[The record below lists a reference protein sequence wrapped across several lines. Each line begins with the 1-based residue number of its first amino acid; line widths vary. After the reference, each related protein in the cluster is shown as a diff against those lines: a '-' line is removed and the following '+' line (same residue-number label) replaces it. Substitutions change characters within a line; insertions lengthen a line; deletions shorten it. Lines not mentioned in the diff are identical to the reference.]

1 MTTKHTKTTRRPTRK
16 NKRMMSGGR
25 GKISNYTQRFKNHYK
40 RFITIDD
47 NNDDGKLK
55 KVEIWGGMEGIYK
68 FVKAQS
74 QTYKV
79 VKPNKDGVDVTT
91 QVSGLDKMI
100 GNIQNTSDL
109 TNKEEYIKAIDCFNK
124 GYDTILSDGV
134 CVSYS
139 DFVNGG
145 STSAAETIKGD
156 NTDASPSAPIVKEDT
171 SDISKGTSEGDEA
184 ATKEGKAEEETSE
197 DETFAGNNVEGDDA
211 APSVPSA
218 EEETSEDETLAGN
231 NVEGDD
237 AAPSV
242 PSAEEETSAA
252 PSVPSAEEATSDN
265 DAAEGDAV
273 EGASDVT
280 AESEEN
286 ASKSQQP
293 TASATAAVVPT
304 TSEQG
309 GGRPRR
315 RARPSRR
322 IKSRKSKKGRMT
334 RRKHRAVRR

>member
-139 DFVNGG
+139 DFVNSGG
-145 STSAAETIKGD
+145 APAAETIKGD

-171 SDISKGTSEGDEA
+171 SDISKGTSEGD
-184 ATKEGKAEEETSE
+184 
-197 DETFAGNNVEGDDA
+197 DA
-211 APSVPSA
+211 APSVPSS

-242 PSAEEETSAA
+242 PIAEEETSAA

-315 RARPSRR
+315 KARPSRR

-334 RRKHRAVRR
+334 RRKHRAARR

>member
-1 MTTKHTKTTRRPTRK
+1 MTTKHTKTTRSPNRK
-16 NKRMMSGGR
+16 NKRIMSGGK
-25 GKISNYTQRFKNHYK
+25 GKISKYTQRFKNHYK

-68 FVKAQS
+68 FVKAQN

-79 VKPNKDGVDVTT
+79 VKPNKDGVDVIT

-145 STSAAETIKGD
+145 SASAAETIKGD

-184 ATKEGKAEEETSE
+184 ATKEGK
-197 DETFAGNNVEGDDA
+197 
-211 APSVPSA
+211 A

-265 DAAEGDAV
+265 DAAEGDDV

-304 TSEQG
+304 TSEQGASEQG

>member
-1 MTTKHTKTTRRPTRK
+1 MK
-16 NKRMMSGGR
+16 
-25 GKISNYTQRFKNHYK
+25 
-40 RFITIDD
+40 
-47 NNDDGKLK
+47 
-55 KVEIWGGMEGIYK
+55 E
-68 FVKAQS
+68 
-74 QTYKV
+74 
-79 VKPNKDGVDVTT
+79 
-91 QVSGLDKMI
+91 
-100 GNIQNTSDL
+100 NIKNTSDL
-109 TNKEEYIKAIDCFNK
+109 TNKEEYIKAIDCFKK
-124 GYDTILSDGV
+124 GGDTILYGGE

-139 DFVNGG
+139 DFVNSGG
-145 STSAAETIKGD
+145 VTAAETIKGD

-197 DETFAGNNVEGDDA
+197 DET
-211 APSVPSA
+211 
-218 EEETSEDETLAGN
+218 LAGN

-242 PSAEEETSAA
+242 PSAEEE
-252 PSVPSAEEATSDN
+252 TSDN

-293 TASATAAVVPT
+293 TASATATAAVVPT
-304 TSEQG
+304 TSKQG

>member
-1 MTTKHTKTTRRPTRK
+1 MTTKHTKTTRSPTRK
-16 NKRMMSGGR
+16 NKRIMSGGK
-25 GKISNYTQRFKNHYK
+25 GKISKYTQRFKKQYK
-40 RFITIDD
+40 RFIEI
-47 NNDDGKLK
+47 NDADEKGKMEK
-55 KVEIWGGMEGIYK
+55 MEIWGKMNSIYK
-68 FVKAQS
+68 FLQAQN
-74 QTYKV
+74 QTYK
-79 VKPNKDGVDVTT
+79 GVDGGE
-91 QVSGLDKMI
+91 VSGIDKMKE
-100 GNIQNTSDL
+100 NIKNTSDL
-109 TNKEEYIKAIDCFNK
+109 TNKEEYIKAIDCFKK
-124 GYDTILSDGV
+124 GGDTILYGGE

-139 DFVNGG
+139 DFVNSGG
-145 STSAAETIKGD
+145 VTAAETIKGD

-184 ATKEGKAEEETSE
+184 ATKEGK
-197 DETFAGNNVEGDDA
+197 
-211 APSVPSA
+211 A

-293 TASATAAVVPT
+293 TASATATAAVVPT
-304 TSEQG
+304 TSKQG